1 MRNLKLSEIGAD
13 KWFAFGAMLLVIVGC
28 EIYTGL
34 HVLKFLRDNA
44 LPAVGLLAFGTFCAL
59 FYTYYGM
66 CSTDPKRAK
75 TAIILKLIMMGV
87 FIAAS
92 VSVIVYNQEMSK
104 RDQAKVETV
113 AKEEREAK
121 RKNERTK
128 TVVEGAVQIGQIKD
142 RQLRRAVGEKLV
154 SDEDQKKEPESK
166 TDTDEELRAKAGIAK
181 PDEGLM
187 VGVKKTLF
195 DFADTM
201 AIVYVPAAINFICFC
216 VMILVIASTATAAIA
231 TQSVES
237 RIGFTPDPV
246 GATAKEN
253 VGK

>member
-92 VSVIVYNQEMSK
+92 VSVIVYNQEMSN
-104 RDQAKVETV
+104 RDQAKVEAV

-142 RQLRRAVGEKLV
+142 RQLRRAIGEKLV
-154 SDEDQKKEPESK
+154 SDDDGSKKEGETK
-166 TDTDEELRAKAGIAK
+166 ADTEEDLRTKAGIAK

-187 VGVKKTLF
+187 TGVKKTLF

-231 TQSVES
+231 SPS
-237 RIGFTPDPV
+237 
-246 GATAKEN
+246 KEEFPREIN